1 MEKPRALAYKLSKE
15 FNLSELAEISGGAY
29 CGSIRGKIFIPT
41 VKVTGRPL
49 LPDTECDSHS
59 V

>member
-1 MEKPRALAYKLSKE
+1 MNKPRTLAY
-15 FNLSELAEISGGAY
+15 ELAREFDLNELEKVSGGD
-29 CGSIRGKIFIPT
+29 GIRGKIFIPT

-49 LPDTECDSHS
+49 IPDTECDSRY